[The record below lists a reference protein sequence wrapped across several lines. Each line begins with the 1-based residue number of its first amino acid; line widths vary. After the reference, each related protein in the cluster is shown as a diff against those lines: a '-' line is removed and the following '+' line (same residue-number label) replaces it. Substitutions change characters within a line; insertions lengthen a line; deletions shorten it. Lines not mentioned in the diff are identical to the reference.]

1 MLKHIALTAL
11 GICVFFQG
19 LAAPVEDTQIAAPDA
34 RRFGPLLALQKVE
47 GPGSGTGIILRGSQ
61 LYVLGDSALWIYD
74 TADPL
79 RPKLTGKLSGIYEG
93 RQIALTGTTACI
105 AARGHGLYL
114 IDVSNPRKPRLLS
127 RTDTIELATGIE
139 AAGKLVFVAL
149 RQYGIECFDI
159 SNPEHPR
166 HLSLTPTPEAQS
178 AVYRSGRLYV
188 GNWAPARL
196 TVLDVSNPYAPKEV
210 VSHPLSGFGDGMA
223 VRGTLCAAAT
233 GHHAKTGPVKE
244 RQNNGHSV
252 NLIDIGNPAK
262 PKTLSVFRFPA
273 FFGRGNDFWTVRL
286 SGNTAIVADSHNGVF
301 LVNISNPSK
310 PEGAGQIQLPGRPS
324 PAGGSRPD
332 AVSGIA
338 AGNGVV
344 YLTGVRSGLFLV
356 SAPGIKPEAA
366 EQGELPE
373 VPPEPATNRKEIPGF
388 FRYDAGGQVR
398 AVAVHGDNAWIA
410 ASDAGIHQVKLSENG
425 IRRIAVHPV
434 PAVYDVKFSDGLLY
448 TAEAENGIAVY
459 RPGKDGSLTLLGR
472 GAMPRG
478 VLAQFIWKP
487 EGAKFAV
494 VSGRGGMLYFFDVSN
509 PASIREVFR
518 HHQIGALY
526 GDLLCDKLFDG
537 RYVVNNW
544 HSGGLAWYD
553 LSGTKPV
560 LSRSISERLNTF
572 HDGLAKLNG
581 KLLMINLGKYV
592 LLEPNQPGPAKNW
605 KRFSAPE
612 RLRGF
617 PTVDG
622 TTVALSDRILFSVR
636 LFDFSNPESPR
647 LIRERCWKFPEP
659 CGTVSFW
666 NGRTVIPL
674 SYGGLLLEKKTP
686 EPAAQKKTLIFER
699 LQADLLSRQAADAE
713 YMEHLIRTQKEDGSW
728 DDIDYQNRNSS
739 IWTTSHHLNRLFLLA
754 QALAKPEHPL
764 SHSRAA
770 GDAVRKAARFWG
782 SRRFQSP
789 NWWWNE
795 IAVPELTA
803 DTMFAAPELFLNQ
816 PEREMMLN
824 VMRQAQF
831 GGTGQNRLW
840 KAGNVLKRAVL
851 ENNDALIRRAVQ
863 EICAELQ
870 VSDRE
875 GIRADG
881 SFQQHGAQLQFG
893 NYGLSFLS
901 RTTFWNR
908 ILAGTPYAFTPEH
921 LNILRSLVLNG
932 YRWILW
938 NGSFDLLAQGRQ
950 LGRGSQTRK
959 ADEALRSIAALR
971 KADPVFDAEYARIFN
986 TERPFTGNRNFWN
999 SDYMV
1004 HRRPGWFASL
1014 RMNSVRTVPAEDRI
1028 NWDNALGRY
1037 LSDGVLL
1044 LMRRGDEY
1052 RDIAACWDWTRLPGT
1067 TLPATPV
1074 LNETEC
1080 RALGLKDSSGHPP
1093 RWSLSRKW
1101 RFHGESEFTGGV
1113 SDGTRGAAVYS
1124 QNVDGVKAKKAVFFD
1139 LDAIWLLGAEI
1150 TSESPYE
1157 VATTVNSLLRRGEIL
1172 QGKNWVHHDGTGYR
1186 GENLA
1191 VLTGKRTGDW
1201 CYIEGGTAKPTTQTQ
1216 DLFQLRIP
1224 HGVKPSNASYAAVIL
1239 SGATP
1244 EETKEWDRG
1253 KIILNSGNCQAVEFS
1268 DGMTAAVFHAPGK
1281 LGTFETR
1288 QPGVFLITENKITAA
1303 DPTGKLREI
1312 TIILNGIEKRIVFPS
1327 GAMAGSSV
1335 QIPFYCTGHR

>member
-1 MLKHIALTAL
+1 MLKHIVSTAL
-11 GICVFFQG
+11 GICVLFQG

-34 RRFGPLLALQKVE
+34 RRFGPLLAPQKVK
-47 GPGSGTGIILRGSQ
+47 GPGSGTGIVLRNNL

-74 TADPL
+74 TAEPRHL
-79 RPKLTGKLSGIYEG
+79 NLLGKLSGIYEG
-93 RQIALTGTTACI
+93 RQIALTGTTACV
-105 AARGHGLYL
+105 AARGHGLFL

-139 AAGKLVFVAL
+139 AAGKIVFVAL

-159 SNPEHPR
+159 SDPEHPR

-178 AVYRSGRLYV
+178 AVYHAGRLYI

-196 TVLDVSNPYAPKEV
+196 TVLDVSNPYIPKEV
-210 VSHPLSGFGDGMA
+210 ASHPLSGFGDGMA
-223 VRGTLCAAAT
+223 VRGTLCVAAT
-233 GHHAKTGPVKE
+233 GHHAKTGPAKE
-244 RQNNGHSV
+244 RQNNGHSI
-252 NLIDIGNPAK
+252 NLIDISNPVK

-301 LVNISNPSK
+301 LVDISNPSK
-310 PEGAGQIQLPGRPS
+310 PEGIGQIQLPERPS
-324 PAGGSRPD
+324 PAGGKRPD

-338 AGNGVV
+338 AGNGVI
-344 YLTGVRSGLFLV
+344 YLTGVQSGLFLV
-356 SAPGIKPEAA
+356 PFPGLRPETA
-366 EQGELPE
+366 EQGKLPELP
-373 VPPEPATNRKEIPGF
+373 PASTADRKKIPGF

-398 AVAVHGDNAWIA
+398 AAAVYGNTAWVA

-425 IRRIAVHPV
+425 IQLVAVHSV
-434 PAVYDVKFSDGLLY
+434 PAVYDIKYSGGLLY
-448 TAEAENGIAVY
+448 TAEAENGLAVY
-459 RPGKDGSLTLLGR
+459 RPGKDGVLTLLGR
-472 GAMPRG
+472 GTMPSG
-478 VLAQFIWKP
+478 VLAQFVWKP

-494 VSGRGGMLYFFDVSN
+494 VSGRGGTLYFFDVSN

-526 GDLLCDKLFDG
+526 GDLLCDKLFEG
-537 RYVVNNW
+537 KYVVNNW

-560 LSRSISERLNTF
+560 LASRIVERLNTF
-572 HDGLAKLNG
+572 HDGLAKLNN
-581 KLLMINLGKYV
+581 KLLMINHGKYV
-592 LLEPNQPGPAKNW
+592 LLEPNQSGPTTNW
-605 KRFSAPE
+605 KRFNAPE

-617 PTVDG
+617 PTVDK
-622 TTVALSDRILFSVR
+622 TTVALSDRIMFSVR

-647 LIRERCWKFPEP
+647 LIRSRCWKFPEP

-666 NGRTVIPL
+666 NGQAVIPL

-686 EPAAQKKTLIFER
+686 EHAAQKKTLIFER
-699 LQADLLSRQAADAE
+699 LQAELLSRRAADAK
-713 YMEHLIRTQKEDGSW
+713 YMNRLIRTQKDDGSW

-754 QALAKPEHPL
+754 QAWAKPEHPL
-764 SHSRAA
+764 FHDRTT
-770 GDAVRKAARFWG
+770 GEAVRNTARFWG
-782 SRRFQSP
+782 MHRFQSP

-803 DTMFAAPELFLNQ
+803 NTMLAAPELFRAQ
-816 PEREMMLN
+816 PEREMMFA
-824 VMRQAQF
+824 VMRQADF

-851 ENNDALIRRAVQ
+851 ENDESLIRRAVQ
-863 EICAELQ
+863 EICAELH
-870 VSDRE
+870 VSDSE

-893 NYGLSFLS
+893 NYGLSFLN
-901 RTTFWNR
+901 RMTFWNR
-908 ILAGTPYAFTPEH
+908 ILAGTSYAFTPKH
-921 LNILRSLVLNG
+921 LDILRDLVLNG

-950 LGRGSQTRK
+950 LGRGSQTKK
-959 ADEALRSIAALR
+959 AEKALRSIAALQ
-971 KADPVFDAEYARIFN
+971 KADPAFHTEYAGISD
-986 TERPFTGNRNFWN
+986 TEHPFTGNRNFWN

-1052 RDIAACWDWTRLPGT
+1052 RDIAVCWDWTRLPGT

-1080 RALGLKDSSGHPP
+1080 KALGLKDSSGRTP

-1101 RFHGESEFTGGV
+1101 RLHGESTFTGGV

-1139 LDAIWLLGAEI
+1139 LDAIYLLGSGI
-1150 TSESPYE
+1150 TSASPFE
-1157 VATTVNSLLRRGEIL
+1157 VATTVNSCLRRGEIL
-1172 QGKNWVHHDGTGYR
+1172 QGDSWVHHDGTGYR
-1186 GENLA
+1186 GENLS

-1201 CYIEGGTAKPTTQTQ
+1201 RFIEGGTAKPTPQTL

-1224 HGVKPSNASYAAVIL
+1224 HGINPSSASYTVIIL
-1239 SGATP
+1239 PGATP
-1244 EETKEWDRG
+1244 EETGKWDRG
-1253 KIILNSGNCQAVEFS
+1253 KIIVNNENCQAVEFF

-1281 LGTFETR
+1281 LDTFETR
-1288 QPGVFLITENKITAA
+1288 QPGIFLITENKVTAA

-1312 TIILNGIEKRIVFPS
+1312 TISLNKIEKRIHLPS

-1335 QIPFYCTGHR
+1335 QIPF